1 MFGERRLVVISAN
14 EPGGAGDPHNLS
26 RFVEAQQDDYEQA
39 LAEIVSG
46 RKSSHWMW
54 YIFPQFD
61 GQWFSSMSR
70 RYSIKSVA
78 EAEAYLNHPVLGPR
92 LVECVEAA
100 LRVEGRSAF
109 EIFRSPDDMKLR
121 ACATLFARVSP
132 AGSVFNEL
140 LDKYFE
146 GKRDGTTVR
155 LLGITPEDK

>member
-1 MFGERRLVVISAN
+1 MFGERRLVMTSAN
-14 EPGGAGDPHNLS
+14 EPGGAGDPHNLR

-61 GQWFSSMSR
+61 GLGFSSMSR

-121 ACATLFARVSP
+121 SCATLFACVSP
-132 AGSVFNEL
+132 AGSVFDRL

-155 LLGITPEDK
+155 LLGIAPEDK